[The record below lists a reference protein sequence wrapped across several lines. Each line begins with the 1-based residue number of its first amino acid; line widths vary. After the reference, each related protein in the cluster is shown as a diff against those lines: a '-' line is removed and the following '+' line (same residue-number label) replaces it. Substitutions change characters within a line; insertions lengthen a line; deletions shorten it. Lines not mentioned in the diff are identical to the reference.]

1 MNVFT
6 AEGPYELI
14 VLYPEC
20 VEEGDERRCLF
31 TPAEVKLTLN

>member
-1 MNVFT
+1 MNVLT

-14 VLYPEC
+14 VINPEC
-20 VEEGDERRCLF
+20 VEQGDERRCLF